1 MKLSVF
7 IKKHPNEIK
16 EVLEL
21 KENQD
26 ICTLE
31 EYVMK
36 FNLPSNAGVS
46 VRLKKSLVD
55 LGLVSQEMFP
65 SSK

>member
-1 MKLSVF
+1 MELTVF
-7 IKKHPNEIK
+7 VKKHPDEIK

-36 FNLPSNAGVS
+36 FYLPSNAGVS
-46 VRLKKSLVD
+46 ERLKKSLVD
-55 LGLVSQEMFP
+55 LGLVSQETFDL
-65 SSK
+65 